1 MALQSESAAFRGDA
15 FSLRS
20 TPGQH
25 LAALRSPTAAIEQP
39 GIQLGA
45 PGDQKTSG
53 RTRNMTAKEKVMEHA
68 PRWSEAQAERA
79 LLAAEGTRSA
89 EQNGATGHAAL
100 MERAAA
106 LRARQPEVVDAAA
119 LVREGRGEL
128 EHRAS

>member
-1 MALQSESAAFRGDA
+1 
-15 FSLRS
+15 
-20 TPGQH
+20 
-25 LAALRSPTAAIEQP
+25 
-39 GIQLGA
+39 
-45 PGDQKTSG
+45 
-53 RTRNMTAKEKVMEHA
+53 MTAKEKLLEHA

-119 LVREGRGEL
+119 LVRESRGEL